1 MDGKLLCKVIQRIK
15 RVAGIEPLLIL
26 AVTAL
31 DLAVVPAQLPVP
43 NPPRREQ
50 IPAMAAMTAAILS
63 TTIRPVCRSCFCIAL
78 PSKTI
83 IFLSC

>member
-15 RVAGIEPLLIL
+15 RMAGIEPLLIL

-31 DLAVVPAQLPVP
+31 DPAVVPAQLPVP

-50 IPAMAAMTAAILS
+50 IPAMTAAILS

-78 PSKTI
+78 PSKII